1 MLYNNGAFSLPT
13 VFTPANSYRYRSH
26 KFMIVTTLRR
36 IILGGLLPRPRYV
49 EENETLAFYYS
60 KLLLQ

>member
-13 VFTPANSYRYRSH
+13 VFAPTDSCGYRSR
-26 KFMIVTTLRR
+26 KFMIVTALRR
-36 IILGGLLPRPRYV
+36 IILGGLLPRPQKV
-49 EENETLAFYYS
+49 EKKGPLASYYS